1 MILIRK
7 QNQNSLSPSEDDW
20 EPIHYFENQKIKG
33 KNSTF
38 FLSKLSFKVVK
49 QLPGEASLYRN
60 IQDYKRGGNGSI
72 TFLNLSD
79 LIDPGNDY

>member
-1 MILIRK
+1 MIG
-7 QNQNSLSPSEDDW
+7 NQFIIL
-20 EPIHYFENQKIKG
+20 KIKKKKG

>member
-1 MILIRK
+1 M
-7 QNQNSLSPSEDDW
+7 SPSEDDW
-20 EPIHYFENQKIKG
+20 EQVHYFENQKIKG

-38 FLSKLSFKVVK
+38 FPSKLSFKVVK
-49 QLPGEASLYRN
+49 QLSGEASPYRN

-72 TFLNLSD
+72 IFLNLSD